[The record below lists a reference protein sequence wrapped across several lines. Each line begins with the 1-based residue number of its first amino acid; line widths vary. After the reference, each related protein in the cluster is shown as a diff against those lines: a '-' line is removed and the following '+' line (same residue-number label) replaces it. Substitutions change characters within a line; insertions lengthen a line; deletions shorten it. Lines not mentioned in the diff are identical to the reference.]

1 MINIRLAL
9 FKVKCMP
16 LVNPRL
22 QRQYEGVKSLLNQST
37 DMLLRAASFS
47 QLQGSSQ
54 YCITSLPVCVGSIWV
69 TPVGGHLV
77 VVVVV
82 VVVLLLGIVPICHQA
97 ALLLKAGNCLSG
109 GRSHIP
115 KVFLEMFSFSFNRKS
130 LFYDLLI
137 YLILYLSLLMRLII
151 IKSWTYS
158 LISPEV
164 IFLFLFC

>member
-1 MINIRLAL
+1 MTNIRFTL
-9 FKVKCMP
+9 FKVKFML

-22 QRQYEGVKSLLNQST
+22 QWQYEGAKSLLNQST

-54 YCITSLPVCVGSIWV
+54 YCITSLPVCVGSMWV
-69 TPVGGHLV
+69 TPVGGHLMV
-77 VVVVV
+77 VVG
-82 VVVLLLGIVPICHQA
+82 VLLPGIVPICHQA
-97 ALLLKAGNCLSG
+97 ALLLKAGSCLSG

-115 KVFLEMFSFSFNRKS
+115 KVFLEIFSFNKES
-130 LFYDLLI
+130 LFYGLLI
-137 YLILYLSLLMRLII
+137 YLILYLSWLMRLII

-158 LISPEV
+158 LISAEI

>member
-22 QRQYEGVKSLLNQST
+22 QRQYEGAKSLLNQST

-82 VVVLLLGIVPICHQA
+82 VVVVLLPGIVPICHQA
-97 ALLLKAGNCLSG
+97 ALLPKAGNCLSG

-115 KVFLEMFSFSFNRKS
+115 KVFLEMFSFSLVS
-130 LFYDLLI
+130 
-137 YLILYLSLLMRLII
+137 ILWS
-151 IKSWTYS
+151 
-158 LISPEV
+158 V
-164 IFLFLFC
+164 DLFLFIFKFIDEINNY